1 MFYNDYIEQNKE
13 WIDEVFAKLDAKLSK
28 TAVKSREKIPY
39 TLGANGEHD
48 DRSPAPHCWTNGF
61 WGGLMWLMYEYTKN
75 EDYKLTALRSEEKQ
89 DAAFFAVDGLHHDV
103 GFMWHI
109 LSGANYRLTGDRVAR
124 NRNILCAMTL
134 ASRFKLNGNYIR
146 AWNGIAGDGR
156 NSDGWTIIDCMMN
169 LPLLYWAS
177 EELGDDRFKQI
188 AMAHADTA
196 MTHHVRPDG
205 SINHIVMHDLET
217 GEMIGVHGGQGCS
230 QTSCWTRGEAWALY
244 GYILSY
250 IHTKEVRYLNTAKIV
265 ANYTIASLAAND
277 YLPPVDF
284 RSPERPD
291 LFDSTAGAIMACGL
305 IEIAKAVPEHEAKTY
320 IVAAI
325 RLLRAMEEKFCD
337 WTDEKDA
344 ILLYGSEDYHGR
356 GHNMPIIYGDYF
368 FTEAI
373 LKLKGT
379 EFLAW

>member
-1 MFYNDYIEQNKE
+1 MKNYNQILEENRAWAE
-13 WIDEVFAKLDAKLSK
+13 EAFAKIDKKMSAVTLRSRDKL
-28 TAVKSREKIPY
+28 VD
-39 TLGANGEHD
+39 GVDANGVHKSVVP
-48 DRSPAPHCWTNGF
+48 RTWTSGF
-61 WGGLMWLMYEYTKN
+61 WGGLNLLLFERTKN
-75 EDYKLTALRSEEKQ
+75 EEYYKTAMRSEELLDK
-89 DAAFFAVDGLHHDV
+89 ALFNFEELYHDV

-109 LSGANYRLTGDRVAR
+109 LSGANFALTGNAESR
-124 NRNILCAMTL
+124 NRNLFA
-134 ASRFKLNGNYIR
+134 ASSLFSRYVLNGGFIR
-146 AWNGIAGDGR
+146 AWNNKWQQNDVT
-156 NSDGWTIIDCMMN
+156 NWTIIDCMMN

-205 SINHIVMHDLET
+205 SVNHIVVHDLES
-217 GEMIGVHGGQGCS
+217 GEMIGVHGGQGFS
-230 QTSCWTRGEAWALY
+230 GTSCWTRGEAWGLY

-250 IHTKEVRYLNTAKIV
+250 IHTKEQRYLDTAKRI
-265 ANYTIASLAAND
+265 ANYTIAALAACD
-277 YLPPVDF
+277 YLPPIDF

-320 IVAAI
+320 IVAAM
-325 RLLRAMEEKFCD
+325 RLLKAMEAKFCD
-337 WTDEKDA
+337 WTEEKDA
-344 ILLYGSEDYHGR
+344 ILLFGSEDYHGR